1 MLRYFNPIGCIQQH
15 CGELPN
21 GVPAEPDSIL
31 TQTAMGIRE
40 KLSVFGDDY
49 DTLTVLVSVTIFT

>member
-1 MLRYFNPIGCIQQH
+1 M
-15 CGELPN
+15 
-21 GVPAEPDSIL
+21 GVPQNLLPYV

-49 DTLTVLVSVTIFT
+49 